1 MKSNTNEAFLN
12 WYEPIHGRF
21 IRYCSSVSYGILE
34 TEDLAQEAIMA
45 TLQNYDRINDKNK
58 LLNYMIGIVRNL
70 VKNQKRRKKFQ
81 AHWEDSLL
89 EKLESATQS
98 AEVALDI
105 HFLLKAME
113 RLPIKQKEAIL
124 LFEVSGFSMKEISL
138 MQESSL
144 SATKT
149 RISRGRKLLKEQLSE
164 DTCKTPLSNL
174 LAVYSSILF

>member
-1 MKSNTNEAFLN
+1 MKSNTNEVFLN

-81 AHWEDSLL
+81 AHWEDDLL
-89 EKLESATQS
+89 NQLESATQN

-105 HFLLKAME
+105 HFLLKAMDS
-113 RLPIKQKEAIL
+113 LPAKQKEAIL
-124 LFEVSGFSMKEISL
+124 LFEVSGFSMKEIS
-138 MQESSL
+138 QIQDSSL

-149 RISRGRKLLKEQLSE
+149 RISRGRKQLKELLTEDLSE
-164 DTCKTPLSNL
+164 TS
-174 LAVYSSILF
+174 LANRLTAFASILF